1 MHNVVSTFSNKRCDR
16 YKVRKKKFL
25 VLKLDSDATVVIGM
39 LMRSH
44 AIKKSSGNP
53 L

>member
-1 MHNVVSTFSNKRCDR
+1 MWSIQN
-16 YKVRKKKFL
+16 KKKKKIL